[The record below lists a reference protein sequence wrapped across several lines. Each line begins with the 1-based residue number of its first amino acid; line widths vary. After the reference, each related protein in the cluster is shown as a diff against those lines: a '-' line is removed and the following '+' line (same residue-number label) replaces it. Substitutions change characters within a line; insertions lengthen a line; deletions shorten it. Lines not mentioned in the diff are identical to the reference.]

1 MEAESSV
8 ICRAC
13 FENIPTENNANL
25 ICPKMWNHEK
35 AQVPAS
41 ERLAALKKIRPTIVG
56 PIILFLVGLSLVV
69 EGCSVSFGADSA
81 SHQTY
86 GAINYCS
93 GFILIAAAF
102 ILDALR
108 VISKNQ

>member
-25 ICPKMWNHEK
+25 ICPKCGITNK
-35 AQVPAS
+35 PKVPASQRLAAS

-69 EGCSVSFGADSA
+69 EGCSVSFGADSVM
-81 SHQTY
+81 HQT
-86 GAINYCS
+86 
-93 GFILIAAAF
+93 
-102 ILDALR
+102 
-108 VISKNQ
+108 